1 MIEKRED
8 LDRQGNDVRTRVG
21 EKEKELATLN
31 SQQGKNISLLRSIS
45 RDAATAWEWIQA
57 NRSKFEKDVFGPP
70 LIECRVKDP
79 RYANAIESLFQKND
93 FMVITA
99 QTSADFKILD
109 EQLLGASNLRL
120 ADINL
125 RTVSRSL
132 GQVRNSPMPTH
143 ELEKLGLDGWA
154 LDYVDGPEPVLSM
167 LCGAVRLDRIA
178 VGLKDLNESQYNA
191 LTSSAVSTFVTG
203 RSHYSVQ
210 RRREYG
216 PGATSTTT
224 KSIQNARYWTGQP
237 IDTND
242 KHELEETLKGLRE
255 NFDVMKVESGVLKEK
270 LRALGEQ
277 RSTILETIVCKP
289 CTHDTEFLL
298 IIFRKSSRQRR
309 MKRN

>member
-1 MIEKRED
+1 MTEKRED
-8 LDRQGNDVRTRVG
+8 LDRQGLDVRARVG
-21 EKEKELATLN
+21 EKERELAALD

-57 NRSKFEKDVFGPP
+57 NRSKFEKDVYGPP

-79 RYANAIESLFQKND
+79 RYANAIEALFQKND
-93 FMVITA
+93 FMAITA
-99 QTSADFKILD
+99 QTSGDFKILD

-132 GQVRNSPMPTH
+132 GQCRNSPMPTH
-143 ELEKLGLDGWA
+143 ELQKLGLDGWA
-154 LDYVDGPEPVLSM
+154 IDYVDGPEPVLAM

-178 VGLKDLNESQYNA
+178 VGLNDLNESQYNA

-242 KHELEETLKGLRE
+242 KHELEETVKGLRE
-255 NFDVMKVESGVLKEK
+255 NFEVMKVDSGKLKEK
-270 LRALGEQ
+270 LRELSDQ
-277 RSTILETIVCKP
+277 RSSILETIVRKP
-289 CTHDTEFLL
+289 GPYSTECFTHY
-298 IIFRKSSRQRR
+298 I
-309 MKRN
+309 

>member
-1 MIEKRED
+1 MTEKRED
-8 LDRQGNDVRTRVG
+8 LDRQGLDVRARVS
-21 EKEKELATLN
+21 EKERELAALD

-45 RDAATAWEWIQA
+45 KDAATAWEWIQA
-57 NRSKFEKDVFGPP
+57 NRDKFEKDVYGPP

-79 RYANAIESLFQKND
+79 RYANAIEAIFQKND

-99 QTSADFKILD
+99 QTSSDFKILD
-109 EQLLGASNLRL
+109 EQLLGSSHLRL

-132 GQVRNSPMPTH
+132 SQVRNSPLPTH
-143 ELEKLGLDGWA
+143 ELQKLGLDGWA
-154 LDYVDGPEPVLSM
+154 LDYVDGPDPVLSM

-178 VGLKDLNESQYNA
+178 VGLNDLNESQYNA
-191 LTSSAVSTFVTG
+191 LASSAVSTFVAG
-203 RSHYSVQ
+203 RSHYSIQ

-224 KSIQNARYWTGQP
+224 KSVQNARYWTGQP

-255 NFDVMKVESGVLKEK
+255 NFQVMKVESGELREK
-270 LRALGEQ
+270 LRALSEQ
-277 RSTILETIVCKP
+277 RSTILETTVCKSGS
-289 CTHDTEFLL
+289 HGTECFTDYT
-298 IIFRKSSRQRR
+298 
-309 MKRN
+309 

>member
-1 MIEKRED
+1 MTEKRED
-8 LDRQGNDVRTRVG
+8 LDRQGLDVRARVG
-21 EKEKELATLN
+21 EKERELAALD

-45 RDAATAWEWIQA
+45 RDAAIAWEWIQA
-57 NRSKFEKDVFGPP
+57 NRSKFEKDVYGPP

-79 RYANAIESLFQKND
+79 RYANAIEALFQKND
-93 FMVITA
+93 FMAITA
-99 QTSADFKILD
+99 QTSGDFKILD

-132 GQVRNSPMPTH
+132 GQSRNSPMPTH
-143 ELEKLGLDGWA
+143 ELQQLGVDGWA
-154 LDYVDGPEPVLSM
+154 IDYVDGPEPVLAM

-178 VGLKDLNESQYNA
+178 VGLNDLNERQYNA

-242 KHELEETLKGLRE
+242 KHELEETVKGLRE
-255 NFDVMKVESGVLKEK
+255 NFEVMKVDSGKLKEK
-270 LRALGEQ
+270 LRELSEQ
-277 RSTILETIVCKP
+277 RSSILEAIVRNP
-289 CTHDTEFLL
+289 GPYSTDFFTHY
-298 IIFRKSSRQRR
+298 I
-309 MKRN
+309 

>member
-1 MIEKRED
+1 MTEKRED
-8 LDRQGNDVRTRVG
+8 LDRQGLDVRARVG
-21 EKEKELATLN
+21 EKERELAALD

-99 QTSADFKILD
+99 QTSGDFKILD
-109 EQLLGASNLRL
+109 EQLYGAANLRL
-120 ADINL
+120 ADVNL
-125 RTVSRSL
+125 RTVSRGLS
-132 GQVRNSPMPTH
+132 QIRNSPMSSQD
-143 ELEKLGLDGWA
+143 LQKLGLDGWA
-154 LDYVDGPEPVLSM
+154 LDYVDGPEPVLAM
-167 LCGAVRLDRIA
+167 LCGAIRLDRIA
-178 VGLKDLNESQYNA
+178 VGLNDLSESQYNA
-191 LTSSAVSTFVTG
+191 LTSSAVTTFVTG

-255 NFDVMKVESGVLKEK
+255 NFQVMKVESSELKEK
-270 LRALGEQ
+270 LRALSEK
-277 RSTILETIVCKP
+277 RSSVLETIVCKP
-289 CTHDTEFLL
+289 GPHFIDFFTDY
-298 IIFRKSSRQRR
+298 I
-309 MKRN
+309 